1 MNVSI
6 TRLLIR
12 IAAALGGSAA
22 LGLGLF
28 LIILGVGLGL
38 LVSRAGG
45 RRATSGPV

>member
-12 IAAALGGSAA
+12 SAA